1 MTGHNNTWWQ
11 VKGRGI
17 TNLGAIKDVC
27 ANHEY
32 TLREFDITI
41 TDEDVEAVNCLLGD
55 IRHFGSDFQRR
66 LGKTVHCYVTAL
78 VKLIKQEQGLKMEWE
93 VGDCSNFSNYVEL
106 ARGKLEAEGRISWEV
121 EDEARREQSDD
132 EEPDFRGVNTELL
145 QFETDSPG
153 GLEAEWLALCEAGQD
168 NTGLLGRRAS
178 QVANRDKV

>member
-55 IRHFGSDFQRR
+55 IRHFGSGFQRQ
-66 LGKTVHCYVTAL
+66 LGKTVHYYVTAL
-78 VKLIKQEQGLKMEWE
+78 VRLIKQERGLEVEWE
-93 VGDCSNFSNYVEL
+93 VEDCSNFSDYVEL
-106 ARGKLEAEGRISWEV
+106 ARCKLEAVGRISQEV
-121 EDEARREQSDD
+121 EDEARHEQSDNK
-132 EEPDFRGVNTELL
+132 EPDFRGVNTELL
-145 QFETDSPG
+145 QFETDSPS
-153 GLEAEWLALCEAGQD
+153 GLETQGIAV
-168 NTGLLGRRAS
+168 R
-178 QVANRDKV
+178 